1 MQQSRFIEDNEVD
14 IPSSAVLSERIDI
27 FPFHLADNQTHQ
39 ACHLVHQPYVSHNA
53 PEVDQ
58 LEMGEFR
65 KQFDKF
71 PKVNVF
77 SLSILNRST
86 DR

>member
-1 MQQSRFIEDNEVD
+1 MQQSRFLEDNEVY

-27 FPFHLADNQTHQ
+27 FSFHLANNQAHQ
-39 ACHLVHQPYVSHNA
+39 ACHLVHQPYISSNA

-58 LEMGEFR
+58 LEMGEPW

-71 PKVNVF
+71 TKINFF
-77 SLSILNRST
+77 SLPILNRST